1 MCFKRILNDKITPDI
16 FKTGI
21 LTPVLKKAKNQMIMD
36 NYRGITVTPTVS
48 NIFETTIL
56 PLLKQDFNQ
65 SYLQFGFTEGLT
77 MLMAALIT
85 EDRAEANTITLD
97 PLILITLDS
106 QKAFDVVD
114 HIILLDKCYESIPN
128 RALWM
133 IVQNL

>member
-48 NIFETTIL
+48 NIFETTIV

-85 EDRAEANTITLD
+85 EGRAEANTITLD

-106 QKAFDVVD
+106 QKAFDVVV

-128 RALWM
+128 RAL
-133 IVQNL
+133 

>member
-36 NYRGITVTPTVS
+36 NYRGIIVTPTVS